1 MQDTPYRDDSTT
13 HTALNAPTGHVWRVT
28 WDREYTV
35 GSIVIY
41 NRADCCQERLIGATI
56 HVNGQVVGTVSNAE
70 GADMSRF
77 EFTGLNLVTNQ
88 VEIVGGTEGAALE
101 ALSLAEVEVF
111 VRETSSS
118 RCNICGMYYL

>member
-1 MQDTPYRDDSTT
+1 M
-13 HTALNAPTGHVWRVT
+13 
-28 WDREYTV
+28 

-56 HVNGQVVGTVSNAE
+56 HVNGQVVGTVSNTE

-118 RCNICGMYYL
+118 V

>member
-1 MQDTPYRDDSTT
+1 MEGNLGQ
-13 HTALNAPTGHVWRVT
+13 RVHCGLHSHLQQS
-28 WDREYTV
+28 RLL
-35 GSIVIY
+35 S
-41 NRADCCQERLIGATI
+41 ERLIGATI

-118 RCNICGMYYL
+118 RCNICGMYYF